1 MSCRFHPALLAL
13 LFAAPPA
20 LAAENWT
27 AKGFETPESVL
38 FDREGGRLFVSN
50 VVGPPDAKD
59 GDGYISVIGLDG
71 AMVTPRFAEGMDA
84 PKGMVLTGGRLYVS
98 DIDKLHAIDPAT
110 GAILRT
116 WPATGAGF
124 LNDLATDGTRVF
136 VSDMA
141 MDRIYVLEDDALS
154 VWLESPELEHPNG
167 LEISDGKLVVAAWG
181 RGMREDA
188 TTEQPGRLLAVDLA
202 TKAVA
207 PVGTGAPV
215 GNLDGLRPDGAGG
228 WFSTDWIAGGV
239 FHYDA
244 QGEAR
249 QILELPPGSADLE
262 FVAETGVIL
271 IPMMLSGEVIA
282 RKID

>member
-1 MSCRFHPALLAL
+1 MSCRFHPGFLAL
-13 LFAAPPA
+13 LLAAQPA
-20 LAAENWT
+20 LAAEGWT
-27 AKGFETPESVL
+27 VTGFEMPESVL
-38 FDREGGRLFVSN
+38 LDREGGRLFVSN
-50 VVGPPDAKD
+50 IVDAPDAKD
-59 GDGYISVIGLDG
+59 GNGYIAVIGLDG
-71 AMVTPRFAEGMDA
+71 TMVTPRFATGMDA

-110 GAILRT
+110 GAILQT

-154 VWLESPELEHPNG
+154 VWLESPDLEHPNG
-167 LEISDGKLVVAAWG
+167 LEIAEGKLVVAAWG

-188 TTEQPGRLLAVDLA
+188 TTEEPGRLLAVDLA
-202 TKAVA
+202 TKAVTS
-207 PVGTGAPV
+207 VGSGTPV

-228 WFSTDWIAGGV
+228 WFTTDWIAGGA
-239 FHYDA
+239 FHYDSE
-244 QGEAR
+244 GEAR
-249 QILELPPGSADLE
+249 QVMELPPGSADLE
-262 FVAETGVIL
+262 FIAEKGVIL
-271 IPMMLSGEVIA
+271 IPMMLSGEVVA

>member
-1 MSCRFHPALLAL
+1 MSCRFHPGFLAL
-13 LFAAPPA
+13 LLAAQPA
-20 LAAENWT
+20 LAAEGWT
-27 AKGFETPESVL
+27 VTEFEMPESVL
-38 FDREGGRLFVSN
+38 LDREGGRLFVSN
-50 VVGPPDAKD
+50 IVDAPDAKD
-59 GDGYISVIGLDG
+59 GNGYIAVIGLDG
-71 AMVTPRFAEGMDA
+71 QMITPRFATGMDA

-154 VWLESPELEHPNG
+154 VWLDSPELEHPNG

-188 TTEQPGRLLAVDLA
+188 TTEEPGRLLTVDLA
-202 TKAVA
+202 TKAIA
-207 PVGTGAPV
+207 PVGSGAPV

-239 FHYDA
+239 FHHDA
-244 QGEAR
+244 EGEAR

-262 FVAETGVIL
+262 FVAEKGVIL

>member
-13 LFAAPPA
+13 LLAAQPA
-20 LAAENWT
+20 LAAGNWT

-38 FDREGGRLFVSN
+38 LDREGGRLFVSN
-50 VVGPPDAKD
+50 VVGAMDAKD
-59 GDGYISVIGLDG
+59 GNGYIAVIGLDG
-71 AMVTPRFAEGMDA
+71 KTVTPRFSAGMDG

-110 GAILRT
+110 GALLQT

-141 MDRIYVLEDDALS
+141 MDRIYALEDDKLS
-154 VWLESPELEHPNG
+154 VWLEDEALEHPNG
-167 LEISDGKLVVAAWG
+167 LEVADGKLYVAAWG
-181 RGMREDA
+181 RGLREDA
-188 TTEQPGRLLAVDLA
+188 TTEEPGRLLAVDLA
-202 TKAVA
+202 SKAIA
-207 PVGTGAPV
+207 PLGAGAPV

-228 WFSTDWIAGGV
+228 WFVTDFIAGGV

-244 QGEAR
+244 EGEAR

-262 FVAETGVIL
+262 FLADERVVL
-271 IPMMLSGEVIA
+271 IPMTMAGEVVA